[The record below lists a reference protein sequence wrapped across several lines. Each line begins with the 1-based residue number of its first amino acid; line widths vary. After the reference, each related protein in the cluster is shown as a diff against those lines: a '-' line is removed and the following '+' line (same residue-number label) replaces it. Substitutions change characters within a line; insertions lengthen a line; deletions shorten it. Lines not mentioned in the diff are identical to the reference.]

1 MRKSFKEAVLLLRI
15 RRMANKC
22 RDLSVAHSEMA
33 GISHAGNEIWQIWRD
48 RFEELS
54 VQDIGRRIPTM
65 SLREAL
71 VEYGEATCRSKELLK
86 KHILGLYAAYVCTT
100 ATEAFEIYVKTWSLD
115 DAVKKH
121 FWDAHVRLAAIE
133 AHRCSSREEARDQAF
148 SRDNYK
154 EIKDIWCRRLDEIC
168 YQDALRRAPLCT
180 SSTEARKEGL
190 ERCYSEK
197 GRAIWDARFIE
208 LSEKE
213 APGASALCESVD
225 TALEQYNSMVDG
237 TVAKEVWG
245 MRLATLLRQ
254 QMKTVTSRREVAEMY
269 RSMSSCES
277 AIRQLNIRYMELTL
291 AAHAS

>member
-1 MRKSFKEAVLLLRI
+1 MKKSFKEAVLLLRI
-15 RRMANKC
+15 RRMASKC
-22 RDLSVAHSEMA
+22 QDPSVAYSEMVPVCYA
-33 GISHAGNEIWQIWRD
+33 VNEIWQIWSD

-54 VQDIGRRIPTM
+54 VQDISQRIPTM

-71 VEYGEATCRSKELLK
+71 VEYDRAVYRPKELLK

-100 ATEAFEIYVKTWSLD
+100 ATEAFEMYVKTWSLD

-121 FWDAHVRLAAIE
+121 FWDAHVRLVETE
-133 AHRCSSREEARDQAF
+133 AHRCSSTEEARDQAF

-154 EIKDIWCRRLDEIC
+154 EIKEIWCRRLDEIC

-180 SSTEARKEGL
+180 SSAEARKEGR
-190 ERCYSEK
+190 EGCYSEK
-197 GRAIWDARFIE
+197 GRTIWDARFIE

-213 APGASALCESVD
+213 APEASALCESVD

-245 MRLATLLRQ
+245 TRLAVLVGR
-254 QMKTVTSRREVAEMY
+254 QMKTVKERKEIAKMF
-269 RSMSSCES
+269 RSMSGCT
-277 AIRQLNIRYMELTL
+277 AALQQLNIRYMELTL
-291 AAHAS
+291 GKC